1 MEARHKLT
9 FQFISEP
16 LDVNYGGKV
25 HGGAVMKWMDQ
36 AAYACASTWAE
47 GYCVTVYVGGI
58 RFYKPIKIGDLVKID
73 AQVIYTGETSIH
85 ISLDVYSRTTSEL
98 EYQNTT
104 HCIMVFVAVD
114 ADGKGRKVTKLVP
127 NTEEDIQLEQYA
139 KRLMELRKSI
149 EEEMHPY
156 INIKK

>member
-1 MEARHKLT
+1 MEQRHKLS

-16 LDVNYGGKV
+16 RDVNYGGKV

-58 RFYKPIKIGDLVKID
+58 RFYKPIKIGELVKID

-85 ISLDVYSRTTSEL
+85 ISLDVYSRNTIDL
-98 EYQNTT
+98 DYQKTT

-114 ADGKGRKVTKLVP
+114 DEGKGRKVTKLIP
-127 NTEEDIQLEQYA
+127 TSPEDLQLQKYA
-139 KRLMELRKSI
+139 IKLMELRKSI

-156 INIKK
+156 RT